1 MVTLLHTADW
11 QIGKQ
16 FANVSGDTGAILRER
31 RMESVKKVAEIAAKH
46 RVDAILVAGDV
57 FDTNLVQGKTLLQ
70 TLGAMA
76 EFDGKWIVIP
86 GNHDSA
92 EVDSVWSRYK
102 KNFGSE
108 NIVLLDKAEPY
119 YLRNV
124 PVVVLP
130 APLQRRHDSRDL
142 TSWFDQCETD
152 ASLIRIGLAHGSIDN
167 RLFQRNEAPN
177 TIAENRADTAKLD
190 YFALGDWHGT
200 SNIAPRTWYAG
211 TPEPDR
217 FRENDSGNVLL
228 VEIEGP
234 GKQPKV
240 TTISSGHYKWVTQ
253 DIDIFQSTDLASLR
267 QTLLDTNFPLERI
280 LLRLTLSGAVSL
292 ETRALIESDLEIL
305 TAELR
310 YLDLNDQALRAEPT
324 QADLDEIERS
334 GFVRTAINKLSAMAT
349 SADEPDSETARLAL
363 QLLYVEHKNLESR
376 YAYKKN

>member
-16 FANVSGDTGAILRER
+16 FANISGDTGAILRER
-31 RMESVKKVAEIAAKH
+31 RLESVKKVAEIAAQK

-108 NIVLLDKAEPY
+108 NIVLLDKPEPY

-152 ASLIRIGLAHGSIDN
+152 PALIRIGLAHGSIDN
-167 RLFQRNEAPN
+167 RLLQRNEAPN
-177 TIAENRADTAKLD
+177 TIADNRADTARLD
-190 YFALGDWHGT
+190 YLALGDWHGT

-234 GKQPKV
+234 GKTPTV
-240 TTISSGHYKWVTQ
+240 TTINSGHYKWVTHEA
-253 DIDIFQSTDLASLR
+253 DIFQATDLASLR
-267 QTLLDTNFPLERI
+267 QTLLDTGYPLERV
-280 LLRLTLSGAVSL
+280 LLRLTLAGAVSL
-292 ETRALIESDLEIL
+292 ETRSSIASELDVLA
-305 TAELR
+305 AELR
-310 YLDLNDQALRAEPT
+310 YLDLDDQALRAEPT
-324 QADLDEIERS
+324 QADLDDIERS
-334 GFVRTAINKLSAMAT
+334 GFVRIAIDKLSAMAA
-349 SADEPDSETARLAL
+349 SSEDADSETARLAL

-376 YAYKKN
+376 NAYKKN